1 MTDSNPQVDYFPS
14 GGAVKKSACFA
25 VFASLVMALAI
36 GGAGLYSVYAPLKKR
51 NEETF
56 TAVLRLSGEQ
66 VRDLLESAQ
75 ADVMSIARQPE
86 LRASAVA
93 VTAQVAEGAPD
104 TRLSEL
110 IAEALAQNSQF
121 DGLLLLDLSGAVL
134 ANAGSGP
141 AIAGALDALRFKDVM
156 GGTELL
162 EIMQTKQLQKELGR
176 VDGSLIRT
184 LAPGAAP
191 RVVIVASPLLSA
203 DGIPVASLLA
213 LVRQR
218 EIASRLRVEL
228 LGGTGNVLLVD
239 EQGLLV
245 SAGRNPSTVSTTPL
259 ADENPSENDACR
271 SHIDWSADWDGA
283 VKCTL
288 SLGALGWALVA
299 QQPAHEVFRPI
310 ALMLP
315 AMLLAAVIVAA
326 GLAILSSWLAFTAVR
341 PLGELHRGI
350 VAVAK
355 GDFSTRVSDRR
366 APSESMVLIGAF
378 NRLVRR
384 LGERRQEFESS
395 EQALKVQNKS
405 FQKKYQT
412 VSELS
417 VTDPLTQLHNRRYFE
432 EHLDREINRLGR
444 DGDGLCLLVIDIDD
458 FKMLNDNYGHAAG
471 DEFLKQVARI
481 MKENVRE
488 TDLIARFGGEEFVI
502 IANGTSVSGATI
514 LAEKVRTSVA
524 ESSFIVDDSMRPRR
538 ATISIG
544 LAEYKSGQVDLFNAA
559 DAALYRAKDSGKNC
573 VVTADA

>member
-1 MTDSNPQVDYFPS
+1 MTDSDPQGDYFPS
-14 GGAVKKSACFA
+14 GGAITKSACFV
-25 VFASLVMALAI
+25 VFASLVTALAI
-36 GGAGLYSVYAPLKKR
+36 GGAGLYSAYAPLKKR

-56 TAVLRLSGEQ
+56 AAVLRLSGEQ

-86 LRASAVA
+86 LRTSTVA
-93 VTAQVAEGAPD
+93 VTAQVEEEAPD
-104 TRLSEL
+104 TRLAEL
-110 IAEALAQNSQF
+110 LAEALAQNPKF
-121 DGLLLLDLSGAVL
+121 DGLMLLDLSGAVL

-141 AIAGALDALRFKDVM
+141 AIAGALDALRLKDVM
-156 GGTELL
+156 SGTELL
-162 EIMQTKQLQKELGR
+162 EIMQTKQLKKELGR
-176 VDGSLIRT
+176 VDGSLIRA
-184 LAPGAAP
+184 LPPGAAP
-191 RVVIVASPLLSA
+191 RVVIVASPFSSA

-213 LVRQR
+213 LVRQQ
-218 EIASRLRVEL
+218 EFASRLRVEL

-245 SAGRNPSTVSTTPL
+245 SSGRDPSTVSTTPL
-259 ADENPSENDACR
+259 AEENPSENDACR
-271 SHIDWSADWDGA
+271 SRIDWSADWDGA
-283 VKCTL
+283 VRCTL

-315 AMLLAAVIVAA
+315 AMLLVAVIVAA
-326 GLAILSSWLAFTAVR
+326 GLAILSAWLAFAAVR
-341 PLGELHRGI
+341 PLGDLHRGI

-355 GDFSTRVSDRR
+355 GDFSTRVSDRG
-366 APSESMVLIGAF
+366 APSEAMMLIGAF

-395 EQALKVQNKS
+395 EQALKVQNES

-417 VTDPLTQLHNRRYFE
+417 VTDSLTQLHNRRYFE
-432 EHLDREINRLGR
+432 EYLNREINRLGR

-514 LAEKVRTSVA
+514 LAEKVRTTVA

-544 LAEYKSGQVDLFNAA
+544 LAEYKGGQVDLFNAA

-573 VVTADA
+573 VVTAGA